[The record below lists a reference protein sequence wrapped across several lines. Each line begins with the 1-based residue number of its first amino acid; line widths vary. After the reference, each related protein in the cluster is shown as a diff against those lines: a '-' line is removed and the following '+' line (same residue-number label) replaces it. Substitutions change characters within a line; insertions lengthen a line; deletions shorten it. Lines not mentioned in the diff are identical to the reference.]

1 VPHYVL
7 DARTATP
14 HFPGIGR
21 YVSNLARALVPLL
34 ATDERLTV
42 VCDPAHPI
50 RLPPLEAVQ
59 TIPLAVSPFSLPQ
72 QWSVPRLLRRLPR
85 TAPSAVIHAQDR
97 WAPGRPSPI
106 VYHSPYYLMP
116 YRPGAATVLTVYDL
130 IPLLFPQ
137 HSTARA
143 RLLFRWATALALRA
157 ADRVIAISAATRR
170 DLLAHF
176 RVPPD
181 RVVAIPLAADP
192 AFRPQP
198 ADAIAALRN
207 RHHLPPGYVLYLG
220 SNKPHKNLVR
230 LVEAWEIVNRKS
242 QIANR
247 KSQIANRTLVMAGA
261 WDARYPEARERAQT
275 LGLGDRIRWLGPVA
289 EAELPALYAGASLFV
304 FPSLYEGF
312 GLPVLEAMACG
323 TPVICSNVSSLPEVA
338 GDPSTDRST
347 GSRGTSGP
355 AAALLVDPLDVA
367 ALAAAIGRA
376 LGDET
381 LGGELRQNG
390 LRQAARFT
398 WERTAQQT
406 LVIYRAQIGRVPGAN
421 ALTRTARRGIMGSA
435 GTDGQEVIR

>member
-1 VPHYVL
+1 
-7 DARTATP
+7 
-14 HFPGIGR
+14 
-21 YVSNLARALVPLL
+21 
-34 ATDERLTV
+34 
-42 VCDPAHPI
+42 
-50 RLPPLEAVQ
+50 
-59 TIPLAVSPFSLPQ
+59 
-72 QWSVPRLLRRLPR
+72 
-85 TAPSAVIHAQDR
+85 
-97 WAPGRPSPI
+97 
-106 VYHSPYYLMP
+106 
-116 YRPGAATVLTVYDL
+116 
-130 IPLLFPQ
+130 
-137 HSTARA
+137 
-143 RLLFRWATALALRA
+143 
-157 ADRVIAISAATRR
+157 
-170 DLLAHF
+170 
-176 RVPPD
+176 
-181 RVVAIPLAADP
+181 
-192 AFRPQP
+192 
-198 ADAIAALRN
+198 
-207 RHHLPPGYVLYLG
+207 
-220 SNKPHKNLVR
+220 
-230 LVEAWEIVNRKS
+230 
-242 QIANR
+242 
-247 KSQIANRTLVMAGA
+247 MAGA

>member
-1 VPHYVL
+1 
-7 DARTATP
+7 
-14 HFPGIGR
+14 
-21 YVSNLARALVPLL
+21 
-34 ATDERLTV
+34 
-42 VCDPAHPI
+42 
-50 RLPPLEAVQ
+50 
-59 TIPLAVSPFSLPQ
+59 
-72 QWSVPRLLRRLPR
+72 
-85 TAPSAVIHAQDR
+85 
-97 WAPGRPSPI
+97 
-106 VYHSPYYLMP
+106 MP

-220 SNKPHKNLVR
+220 SNKPHKNLMR
-230 LVEAWEIVNRKS
+230 LVEAWEIANRKSEIVNRKPVLS
-242 QIANR
+242 LVEG
-247 KSQIANRTLVMAGA
+247 SQIANRTLVMAGA
-261 WDARYPEARERAQT
+261 WDARYPEARARAQT

-338 GDPSTDRST
+338 GDPSTDR
-347 GSRGTSGP
+347 
-355 AAALLVDPLDVA
+355 
-367 ALAAAIGRA
+367 
-376 LGDET
+376 
-381 LGGELRQNG
+381 
-390 LRQAARFT
+390 
-398 WERTAQQT
+398 
-406 LVIYRAQIGRVPGAN
+406 
-421 ALTRTARRGIMGSA
+421 
-435 GTDGQEVIR
+435 